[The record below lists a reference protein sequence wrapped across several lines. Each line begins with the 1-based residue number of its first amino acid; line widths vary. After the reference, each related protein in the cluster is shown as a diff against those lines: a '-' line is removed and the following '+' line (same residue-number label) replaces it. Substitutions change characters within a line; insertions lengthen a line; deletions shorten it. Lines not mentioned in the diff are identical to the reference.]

1 MVATPHALA
10 GAFAARFARTPRGA
24 LAAGVISHLAL
35 DRIPHTDYRLTDRKV
50 LVADVAAAMVVSA
63 VLARRHRLAGT
74 GALGGVL
81 PDLVMVAEL
90 RTGLRLTL
98 PLHHANHTSIDP
110 PVAIGVLTQLIT
122 AAVLLT
128 RFQQR

>member
-1 MVATPHALA
+1 
-10 GAFAARFARTPRGA
+10 
-24 LAAGVISHLAL
+24 
-35 DRIPHTDYRLTDRKV
+35 
-50 LVADVAAAMVVSA
+50 
-63 VLARRHRLAGT
+63 
-74 GALGGVL
+74 
-81 PDLVMVAEL
+81 MVAEL

-110 PVAIGVLTQLIT
+110 PVAIGVLTQFIT